1 MRVKRV
7 CTTMMHFTSC
17 LLFNIILIIYI
28 FSYEWFYV
36 RFYTQKC
43 KLKMF
48 TLNNG
53 YLFLFR
59 SRDNDVRLKFFCVIK
74 RAVYSMFYLVLQSFS
89 SSLTLTPQLCPCLC
103 SDQNWWTCSDVC
115 RPVLH
120 AVFIVWQ
127 PQAMY
132 TVSSV
137 QCADGKWWSVGGA
150 LDLAYGRLTVGCFA
164 QIVKHVF

>member
-36 RFYTQKC
+36 RFYAQKC

-89 SSLTLTPQLCPCLC
+89 SSLAPWRHN
-103 SDQNWWTCSDVC
+103 SVHVC
-115 RPVLH
+115 VVIRTDGHAQTFVGLSCMQFSLYDSPRQCTQSAVSNAQMENDGLLAVL
-120 AVFIVWQ
+120 
-127 PQAMY
+127 
-132 TVSSV
+132 
-137 QCADGKWWSVGGA
+137 
-150 LDLAYGRLTVGCFA
+150 
-164 QIVKHVF
+164 

>member
-1 MRVKRV
+1 
-7 CTTMMHFTSC
+7 MMHFTSC

-89 SSLTLTPQLCPCLC
+89 SSLAPWRHN
-103 SDQNWWTCSDVC
+103 S
-115 RPVLH
+115 VLH

-132 TVSSV
+132 TASSV
-137 QCADGKWWSVGGA
+137 QSADRKWWSVGGA
-150 LDLAYGRLTVGCFA
+150 LIRFSIWSSDGGLFCTDCEARILNIEAWGKKLITHWYF
-164 QIVKHVF
+164 FS